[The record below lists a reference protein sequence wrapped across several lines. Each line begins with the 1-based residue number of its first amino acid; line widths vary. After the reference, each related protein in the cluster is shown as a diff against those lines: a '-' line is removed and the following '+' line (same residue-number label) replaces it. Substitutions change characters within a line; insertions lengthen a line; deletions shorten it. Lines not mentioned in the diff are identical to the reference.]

1 MGRSRI
7 GLLII
12 LAAALFFASISG
24 SLLVTNNPQPADVIV
39 VLAGET
45 DSRPARALQ
54 LLSQGYAPRML
65 LDVPAD
71 AKIYQSTMLDIA
83 RDYIQ
88 QLPQKNL
95 VSICPISGLSTK
107 AEARNVA
114 KCLAPSDPRSVL
126 IVTSDYHTRRAL
138 SIFKHELPG
147 VRCSAAS
154 ATDPQQFGTHWWRH
168 RQWAK
173 LNFDEWTRLI
183 WWESVHR
190 WL

>member
-24 SLLVTNNPQPADVIV
+24 SLLVANHPQPADVIV

-71 AKIYQSTMLDIA
+71 AKIYQSTMLEIA

-88 QLPQKNL
+88 QLPQK
-95 VSICPISGLSTK
+95 IWY
-107 AEARNVA
+107 
-114 KCLAPSDPRSVL
+114 PS
-126 IVTSDYHTRRAL
+126 AL
-138 SIFKHELPG
+138 
-147 VRCSAAS
+147 
-154 ATDPQQFGTHWWRH
+154 
-168 RQWAK
+168 
-173 LNFDEWTRLI
+173 
-183 WWESVHR
+183 
-190 WL
+190 